1 MNKIKEV
8 EDLYSEH
15 CKTLMKEI
23 KDRQINGKVAYIHGL
38 EELILLKCQFDQK
51 PSMDSMQFLSLFQR
65 LFFFFTE
72 IENTLLKFIWSHN
85 SHYKD
90 IEILRKI
97 KSGGIRLPDFM
108 LYYKAIVR
116 QYGTGIKAEK

>member
-1 MNKIKEV
+1 MNKIKEA

-38 EELILLKCQFDQK
+38 EELILLKCQFNQK
-51 PSMDSMQFLSLFQR
+51 LSMDSMQFLSLFQR
-65 LFFFFTE
+65 HFFFFTE
-72 IENTLLKFIWSHN
+72 VENTLLKFMC
-85 SHYKD
+85 HYKD
-90 IEILRKI
+90 IEILRNI

-108 LYYKAIVR
+108 LYYKAIVG

>member
-1 MNKIKEV
+1 M
-8 EDLYSEH
+8 S
-15 CKTLMKEI
+15 
-23 KDRQINGKVAYIHGL
+23 
-38 EELILLKCQFDQK
+38 ILPKAIYGFNAIPIIIPK
-51 PSMDSMQFLSLFQR
+51 A
-65 LFFFFTE
+65 FFFFTE

-97 KSGGIRLPDFM
+97 TSGGIRLPDFM

>member
-65 LFFFFTE
+65 LFFFFYR
-72 IENTLLKFIWSHN
+72 N
-85 SHYKD
+85 
-90 IEILRKI
+90 RKHSSKI
-97 KSGGIRLPDFM
+97 YMEPQKPL
-108 LYYKAIVR
+108 
-116 QYGTGIKAEK
+116 